1 MKILLRSCFIASA
14 KDNDDL
20 FKQNFLALRAS
31 GLGFEI
37 AEDNHIWE
45 YICHFV
51 ETHSHVPKLA
61 TIRENFERSKEMEI
75 VDRLAVLQTA
85 APLTRG
91 DFVKRME
98 DRAEDRR
105 SRDIKELLKD
115 TATVLETGLDIKRGR
130 ETVNR
135 RGSFDAIHHFLENSH
150 GIAIPATGQQLSG
163 VANKDGDGFWE
174 EYERVARE
182 GGAKGFPCG
191 IDQIDDQMV
200 GAKKFELWI
209 HAAFAG
215 HMKSTFALNWAY
227 NLAVYHWHSSLY
239 FSLEMPY
246 KQVRNFLYSLH
257 TFHEKFR
264 DLRVK
269 YGIQPAPTKQV
280 KKRVKKDGDD
290 SKDVGVDTHDNGL
303 SYTKIRDATL
313 NDNEKKF
320 LEIVVKDFEECPEY
334 GDIHVEVPNPD
345 KDDTTIIDI
354 KARAEV
360 INAAT
365 PFSVLFID
373 HLLLVSARRWVSS
386 TTDRLNE
393 VVRDCKKL
401 AMNFNRGSGMAV
413 VGLFQIS
420 REGFRAAEKSGG
432 KYNMTHLSY
441 ANECERSADVISA
454 SWLDDDLRKSSV
466 LFMQCLKSRDQ
477 APFDEFYASFVPDP
491 RRLISN
497 LNAPEDI
504 TKSLSREEKK
514 AAVTD
519 MVQQNENVDDLI
531 DGMAG

>member
-1 MKILLRSCFIASA
+1 MKILLRSTFLA
-14 KDNDDL
+14 KSTDNEEL
-20 FKQNFLALRAS
+20 FKQNFMALRAS

-37 AEDNHIWE
+37 AEDAHIWE
-45 YICHFV
+45 YVCHFV
-51 ETHSHVPKLA
+51 ETHSHVPKLQ
-61 TIRENFERSKEMEI
+61 TIRQNFERSKEMEI
-75 VDRLAVLQTA
+75 VDRLAILQTA

-91 DFVKRME
+91 DFIKRME
-98 DRAEDRR
+98 DLSEDRR

-115 TATVLETGLDIKRGR
+115 TATVLEQGLEIKRGR
-130 ETVNR
+130 ETVQR
-135 RGSFDAIHHFLENSH
+135 KGSFDAIHHFLENSH
-150 GIAIPATGQQLSG
+150 GIAVPATGQQLSG
-163 VANKDGDGFWE
+163 IANKDGEGFWE
-174 EYERVARE
+174 EYERVQRE

-191 IDQIDDQMV
+191 IDQIDDKMV

-246 KQVRNFLYSLH
+246 KQVRNFLYALH

-264 DLRVK
+264 DLRIK
-269 YGIQPAPTKQV
+269 YGIQKAPQKAPG
-280 KKRVKKDGDD
+280 KVKKDG
-290 SKDVGVDTHDNGL
+290 KNTDVGVDTNDNGL
-303 SYTKIRDATL
+303 SYTKIRDAKL
-313 NDNEKKF
+313 SPDERKF
-320 LEIVVKDFEECPEY
+320 LEVVVDDFENCAEY
-334 GDIHVEVPNPD
+334 GDIHVEVPNPE

-373 HLLLVSARRWVSS
+373 HLLLVSARKWVSNTS
-386 TTDRLNE
+386 ERLNE
-393 VVRDCKKL
+393 VVRDTKKL

-413 VGLFQIS
+413 VALFQIN
-420 REGFRAAEKSGG
+420 REGFRAAEKAGG

-441 ANECERSADVISA
+441 ANEAERSADVISA
-454 SWLDDDLRKSSV
+454 SWLTDELRKASV

-477 APFDEFYASFVPDP
+477 APFEDFYASFVSEP
-491 RRLISN
+491 RRLITN

-504 TKSLSREEKK
+504 TKQTTPAEKK
-514 AAVTD
+514 KEALD
-519 MVQQNENVDDLI
+519 MIQQEDVGNLI
-531 DGMAG
+531 DEMTG

>member
-1 MKILLRSCFIASA
+1 MKILLRSTFLASA
-14 KDNDDL
+14 KDNEEL

-37 AEDNHIWE
+37 AEDGYIWE
-45 YICHFV
+45 FICHFV

-75 VDRLAVLQTA
+75 IDRLSILQTVV
-85 APLTRG
+85 PLTRG
-91 DFVKRME
+91 DFIKRLE

-105 SRDIKELLKD
+105 SRDIRELLKD
-115 TATVLETGLDIKRGR
+115 TATVLEQGMDIKQGR

-150 GIAIPATGQQLSG
+150 GIAVPATGQQLSG

-174 EYERVARE
+174 EYERVQRE

-209 HAAFAG
+209 HAAFAS

-264 DLRVK
+264 DIRVK
-269 YGIQPAPTKQV
+269 YGIQKPPQKPIRVV
-280 KKRVKKDGDD
+280 KKGESDN
-290 SKDVGVDTHDNGL
+290 KDVGVDTHDNGL
-303 SYTKIRDATL
+303 SYTKIRDAIL

-320 LEIVVKDFEECPEY
+320 LEIVVDDFENCPEY

-360 INAAT
+360 INSAT

-420 REGFRAAEKSGG
+420 REGFRAAEKAGG

-441 ANECERSADVISA
+441 SNECERSADVISA
-454 SWLDDDLRKSSV
+454 SWLDDNLRKAQV

-477 APFDEFYASFVPDP
+477 APFDDFYASFVPDP

-497 LNAPEDI
+497 LNSPEDI
-504 TKSLSREEKK
+504 TNQATPAQRKK
-514 AAVTD
+514 EALD
-519 MVQQNENVDDLI
+519 MIHQEDVSDLI